1 MSLAASL
8 AASLLATL
16 TRPAWWAMALA
27 GFLVRGGILVLLLP
41 IVALP
46 TVAGLANAFAPT
58 LVGFI
63 FGGPSVAFLVTV
75 GSIALAAIAWLVV
88 GGLLGGGLDLALVR
102 GAAADEELDAVEPPR
117 AGGPG
122 RAFVLR
128 VIGHLP
134 TGAAIAL
141 GAVRLVEASY
151 EELIRPGSPSI
162 PVAVRVA
169 LRIPEIV
176 ALLAATW
183 VVGEALGGL
192 AVRHLAWG
200 ASVPAAIG
208 RAVRSLIRPAALAT
222 LVLTNGALAAVIAG
236 SATAAGIAW
245 DHLRVVLLDGATGN
259 EVRLALVV
267 FSLTWMAGLWLIS
280 ITVAW
285 RSTAWTFE
293 VARHLPART
302 IEPHLS

>member
-1 MSLAASL
+1 MSLAGSL

-46 TVAGLANAFAPT
+46 TVAGLANAFGPT
-58 LVGFI
+58 LVGFV
-63 FGGPSVAFLVTV
+63 FGGPSPSFLVTLA
-75 GSIALAAIAWLVV
+75 SIALATLAWLVI

-102 GAAADEELDAVEPPR
+102 DAARDEELEGVRSPR
-117 AGGPG
+117 SGGPG
-122 RAFVLR
+122 RAFVVR
-128 VIGHLP
+128 VVAHLP
-134 TGAAIAL
+134 TGAVIAF

-151 EELIRPGSPSI
+151 DELIRPGSPSI
-162 PVAVRVA
+162 PVAIRVA

-176 ALLAATW
+176 ALLAAAL
-183 VVGEALGGL
+183 VIGEALGGL

-200 ASVPAAIG
+200 ASVPPALG
-208 RAVRSLIRPAALAT
+208 RAIRSLVRPSALAT
-222 LVLTNGALAAVIAG
+222 LVLTNGALAAVIVG

-245 DHLRVVLLDGATGN
+245 DHLRVVLVDGGTGT

-267 FSLTWMAGLWLIS
+267 FSLAWTAGLWLTS
-280 ITVAW
+280 LAVAW
-285 RSTAWTFE
+285 RSVAWTFE

-302 IEPHLS
+302 IEPREP